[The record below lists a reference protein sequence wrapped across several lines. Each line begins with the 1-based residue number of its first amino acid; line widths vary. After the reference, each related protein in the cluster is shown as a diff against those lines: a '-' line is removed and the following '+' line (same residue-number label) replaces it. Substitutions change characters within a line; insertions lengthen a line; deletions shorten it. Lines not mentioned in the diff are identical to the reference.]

1 MGNLTQESVMPAYLD
16 RLSQFVYDTRL
27 EDLESSTVTSAKS
40 VVLDTL
46 GAMLAGSRLPENEKL
61 AHLAANTGGQ
71 GPATLLGHTASA
83 SAVFAALSNATAGVA
98 LEMDEGNRL
107 GGGHAAIHVIPAALA
122 MAEERGA
129 TGKEFLESVI
139 AAYEVTSHIGTGTK
153 VKKEVHSHGTWGTI
167 GSAVAAA
174 KLMGF
179 NQSQTTQAINIAAS
193 MSPAN
198 TWTPCIEGATVRNLY
213 PGRSGFQGIMAAQ
226 LTLCGFTGLEDG
238 PSDIYNAILGE
249 SFDGEAAVQG
259 LGTPGAYRIQRNY
272 FKLHACC
279 LYNHPVLDGV
289 QTLLG
294 RERFAVDDVD
304 RIKVEA
310 PTIALIMTNPEPEN
324 MLAAKFSLPYAV
336 ATAVVHNNTGITAFY
351 SDRLNDPATL
361 ALARRVEI
369 LADPEMDLR
378 RYDYPAAKV
387 TVSLKDGQVFTEDVI
402 AHHGDAQNPASREEL
417 VGKFNL
423 LTQDVLGEA
432 VSARVVETV
441 GYLDALGNI
450 RELTRLLAPK

>member
-1 MGNLTQESVMPAYLD
+1 MPDYLD
-16 RLSQFVYDTRL
+16 RLSKFACDTRL
-27 EDLESSTVTSAKS
+27 GDLEPSTVTAAKA
-40 VVLDTL
+40 VVLDTI
-46 GAMLAGSRLPENEKL
+46 GAMLAGSRLPENAKL
-61 AHLAANTGGQ
+61 AQLAARTGGQ
-71 GPATLLGHTASA
+71 GPATLLGQPGSA

-122 MAEERGA
+122 VAEERGA

-139 AAYEVTSHIGTGTK
+139 AGYEVTSRIGTGTA
-153 VKKEVHSHGTWGTI
+153 VKKTVHSHGTWGTI
-167 GSAVAAA
+167 GSAVATA

-179 NQSQTTQAINIAAS
+179 DEANTTLAINMAAS

-198 TWTPCIEGATVRNLY
+198 TWTPCIEGATIRNLY

-226 LTLCGFTGLEDG
+226 LALCGFTGLEDG
-238 PSDIYNAILGE
+238 PSDIYNEILGE
-249 SFDGEAAVQG
+249 SFDTEAVVQE
-259 LGTPGAYRIQRNY
+259 LGVPGAYRIQHNY

-294 RERFAVDDVD
+294 REKFAAADVD

-310 PTIALIMTNPEPEN
+310 PALATIMTEPEPVN

-336 ATAVVHNNTGITAFY
+336 ATAVVHNSTDITAFY
-351 SDRLNDPATL
+351 PDRLQDPTTL
-361 ALARRVEI
+361 ALSRRVEI
-369 LADPEMDLR
+369 VADPEMDLR

-387 TVSLKDGQVFTEDVI
+387 AISLKDGRTLTEEVT
-402 AHHGDAQNPASREEL
+402 AHHGDTENPASREEL
-417 VGKFNL
+417 VGKFNFL
-423 LTQDVLGEA
+423 VQDVLGEEGA
-432 VSARVVETV
+432 VRVVETV

-450 RELTRLLAPK
+450 KELTRLLKGS

>member
-1 MGNLTQESVMPAYLD
+1 MPAYLD
-16 RLSQFVYDTRL
+16 RLSKFVCDTRI
-27 EDLESSTVTSAKS
+27 EDLDPSTVTAAKA

-46 GAMLAGSRLPENEKL
+46 GAILAGSRLPENEKL
-61 AHLAANTGGQ
+61 AQLSARTGGQ
-71 GPATLLGHTASA
+71 GPATLLGHKGSA

-107 GGGHAAIHVIPAALA
+107 GGGHAAIHVLPAALA
-122 MAEERGA
+122 VAEERDA
-129 TGKEFLESVI
+129 SGKEFLESVI
-139 AAYEVTSHIGTGTK
+139 AGYEVTSHIGTGTK
-153 VKKEVHSHGTWGTI
+153 VKKTVHSHGTWGTI
-167 GSAVAAA
+167 GSAVATA

-179 NQSQTTQAINIAAS
+179 DQVQTTQAINIAAS

-226 LTLCGFTGLEDG
+226 LTLCGFTGLQDG
-238 PSDIYNAILGE
+238 PSDIYNTILGE
-249 SFDGEAAVQG
+249 SFDADAAVDG
-259 LGTPGAYRIQRNY
+259 LGTHGAYRIQQNY

-289 QTLLG
+289 QTLLV
-294 RERFAVDDVD
+294 REGFSADDVD
-304 RIKVEA
+304 RIRVETPA
-310 PTIALIMTNPEPEN
+310 IATIMTDPEPEN

-351 SDRLNDPATL
+351 PDRLNDPETL
-361 ALARRVEI
+361 ALARRVDI
-369 LADPEMDLR
+369 VADPQMDLR

-387 TVSLKDGQVFTEDVI
+387 AVSLKDGRILSENVT

-417 VGKFNL
+417 VGKFNF
-423 LTQDVLGEA
+423 LTQDVLNEA
-432 VSARVVETV
+432 TAARVVETV
-441 GYLDALGNI
+441 GYLEALGNI
-450 RELTRLLAPK
+450 RELTRLLGRN